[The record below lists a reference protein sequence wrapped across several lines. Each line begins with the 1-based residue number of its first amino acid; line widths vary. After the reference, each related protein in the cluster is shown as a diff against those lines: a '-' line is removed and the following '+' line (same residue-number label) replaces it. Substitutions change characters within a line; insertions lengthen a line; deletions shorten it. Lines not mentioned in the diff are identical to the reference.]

1 MIPYLITTAALFL
14 LFAVAGYL
22 VYLDPS
28 PLRKTPTEKE
38 NRQLAVKLCTFSS
51 LLFCWASYLLAAIIQ

>member
-14 LFAVAGYL
+14 LFAVVGYL

-28 PLRKTPTEKE
+28 PPRIKTTEKE
-38 NRQLAVKLCTFSS
+38 YRQLGITLCTSSS
-51 LLFCWASYLLAAIIQ
+51 LLFCWTFYLLAAIIK